1 MAFYLSFFHANIS
14 SLSCSRTASLFILAF
29 ELQSLVDLD
38 KCNFHIYCLLEGFLI
53 FERKERVHLMQ
64 LSVTLQNG
72 TTEEVTSEEEEEE
85 DMGEVC
91 MHMRL
96 LS

>member
-38 KCNFHIYCLLEGFLI
+38 KCNVHIYCLLEGFLI

-64 LSVTLQNG
+64 LSHCYIAEWNNG
-72 TTEEVTSEEEEEE
+72 RSYI
-85 DMGEVC
+85 GGGGGG
-91 MHMRL
+91 RYG
-96 LS
+96 